1 MTANNLHRELAPIS
15 DAAWDEIEDDAR
27 TQFTRTIAG
36 RRVVDV
42 TEPKGLDF
50 SALSTGRLTD
60 GPSATDGVET
70 RTREVY
76 PVVELKVPFTL
87 ERAELDAV
95 LRGAVDADVDAVR
108 AAARRIA
115 IAEDRIV
122 FHSTKDGAIPGIVRS
137 SDNEPVELPSDTA
150 ELPGAVA
157 EALNRL
163 RREGVEGPYNLL
175 LSEELYTK
183 VLQET
188 DHGYP
193 IRQHIERVLREDGRL
208 IWAPA
213 LDGALLVSARGG
225 DYELHLGQD
234 LSIGYTSSDANA
246 VELYLQESFTFAV
259 ASEEAGVA
267 IAEPN

>member
-122 FHSTKDGAIPGIVRS
+122 VHGTKDSCR
-137 SDNEPVELPSDTA
+137 
-150 ELPGAVA
+150 
-157 EALNRL
+157 
-163 RREGVEGPYNLL
+163 
-175 LSEELYTK
+175 
-183 VLQET
+183 
-188 DHGYP
+188 
-193 IRQHIERVLREDGRL
+193 
-208 IWAPA
+208 
-213 LDGALLVSARGG
+213 
-225 DYELHLGQD
+225 
-234 LSIGYTSSDANA
+234 
-246 VELYLQESFTFAV
+246 
-259 ASEEAGVA
+259 
-267 IAEPN
+267 